1 MSYEFQYIPDFN
13 STYIPNR
20 KFVKLILV
28 QCIKITFKSINS
40 GRKTLEDTQNQN
52 SCPKHGMFL
61 CLFAFGGS
69 SQKGFEQVKFD
80 GLVSNDALTETSSS
94 GPEIARADSLF
105 FTSLGS
111 WVLA

>member
-1 MSYEFQYIPDFN
+1 M
-13 STYIPNR
+13 
-20 KFVKLILV
+20 
-28 QCIKITFKSINS
+28 
-40 GRKTLEDTQNQN
+40 
-52 SCPKHGMFL
+52 

-69 SQKGFEQVKFD
+69 SQKGFEQVKFG